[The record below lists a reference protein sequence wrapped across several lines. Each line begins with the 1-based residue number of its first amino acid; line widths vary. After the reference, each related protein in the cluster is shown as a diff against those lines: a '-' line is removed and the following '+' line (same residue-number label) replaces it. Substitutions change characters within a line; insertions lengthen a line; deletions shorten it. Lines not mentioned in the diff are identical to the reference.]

1 MPVVVEG
8 KEMRQRILANP
19 KRVLNIAKNM
29 GANVKHSEK
38 IFDALLNDFFSPD
51 EWHSKLEE
59 MIDLTAL
66 AIIDSLRVE
75 FKKQGLGE
83 FDVDKYFLRAILELK
98 QCTPDSIKRAQES
111 IKLAKL
117 EARRLQKAKKEALK
131 TTLEIETMLKEAKEL
146 VRARSPRN
154 EYRKIE
160 GKLRETLKV
169 LDSGNYE
176 LAQHMA
182 QDLSEEAKQLKDMK
196 LIALRNAAKAGHIVG
211 KIKGNDPESLP
222 SGALTKLN
230 TFLSTIKYLLE
241 EKDYQTAT
249 LLAKEVKREA
259 EKHLPPERV
268 GISKYVC
275 PICFDLNC
283 PHVHCNLSIS
293 PSPLARETC
302 RTYCSCGTLYH
313 ICCVQ
318 KGEHLIC
325 VSCLKPLKG

>member
-1 MPVVVEG
+1 MPVMVDG
-8 KEMRQRILANP
+8 KEIRQSILANP
-19 KRVLNIAKNM
+19 RRVLNIAKNM
-29 GANVKHSEK
+29 GANVKYPEK
-38 IFDALLNDFFSPD
+38 LFSALMNDQFGPD

-59 MIDLTAL
+59 LIDLTAL

-83 FDVDKYFLRAILELK
+83 FDVDKYFLRAMLELK
-98 QCTPDSIKRAQES
+98 QCTPESIKRAQDS

-117 EARRLQKAKKEALK
+117 EARRLQKAKKEAVK
-131 TTLEIETMLKEAKEL
+131 TTLEIEAMLKESKEL
-146 VRARSPRN
+146 VRTRSPRD
-154 EYRKIE
+154 EYQKIE
-160 GKLRETLKV
+160 GKLKETLKV

-176 LAQHMA
+176 LALHLA
-182 QDLSEEAKQLKDMK
+182 NELSNEANQLKDMK

-211 KIKGNDPESLP
+211 KIKGENPESLP

-249 LLAKEVKREA
+249 LLARQVKREA

-283 PHVHCNLSIS
+283 PHSHCNLSIS